1 MTGSGQK
8 VNECQGKGGKT
19 WSQPPPTM
27 WVAVGDFKPCG
38 VFTPTFS
45 DERETVEGGIS
56 DSVRSPWSG
65 LNFSDNILSLN
76 CDVQS
81 AL

>member
-1 MTGSGQK
+1 
-8 VNECQGKGGKT
+8 
-19 WSQPPPTM
+19 M

-56 DSVRSPWSG
+56 DSVRSPWSE
-65 LNFSDNILSLN
+65 LNFSDNIRSLN